1 MVGGFT
7 ANGDAV
13 MPILEAA
20 GIPWFA
26 PPGISAAELSSED
39 SYPITSGV
47 LGLAGLGQ
55 MAAEDGCDKV
65 ASVNFDLPSAGSISQ
80 LVDLA
85 LTNAG
90 HDPSTLIKVPPTTT
104 DYSAIAQ
111 EASDYDCAVVGT
123 GPQQFLGIAAA
134 GAQLGST
141 TTYYVVPG
149 GLTDAVARNGGESVE
164 GAKSALELPDDGDP
178 IWDEAKEYVGDLED
192 EENGGWSALYFSNT
206 WVGYRTLLSL
216 IKNNDRLQRGRDQ
229 GHARRDHAGRHRR
242 LHAAVQLRRGLPGAG
257 AEPGVQLLRADLRD
271 QGRQAGPGRL
281 GVQGHATGARP
292 RVLT

>member
-90 HDPSTLIKVPPTTT
+90 PRAVDADQGAPDDHRLQRHRAGGQRLRLRRGRHRAAAVPRHRGRGRPARQHDEVLRRPRRSHRRR
-104 DYSAIAQ
+104 
-111 EASDYDCAVVGT
+111 
-123 GPQQFLGIAAA
+123 GPQRWR
-134 GAQLGST
+134 
-141 TTYYVVPG
+141 G
-149 GLTDAVARNGGESVE
+149 GRGCEV
-164 GAKSALELPDDGDP
+164 ALELPRRRRP
-178 IWDEAKEYVGDLED
+178 DLGRGQEVRRRP
-192 EENGGWSALYFSNT
+192 GG
-206 WVGYRTLLSL
+206 
-216 IKNNDRLQRGRDQ
+216 RGE
-229 GHARRDHAGRHRR
+229 RR
-242 LHAAVQLRRGLPGAG
+242 LVRA
-257 AEPGVQLLRADLRD
+257 LLL
-271 QGRQAGPGRL
+271 QHLGRL
-281 GVQGHATGARP
+281 PHPAVPDQEQRPTSARP
-292 RVLT
+292 GSRRPSTRPRRSTPTGSRRRSASPRTSRRRA